1 MSVFK
6 DIDQNIKEH
15 LDAVFKEVEEYLGFK
30 PKCYFA
36 GGCIASIVLGQPV
49 NDYDLWFESPE
60 DFQDV
65 NNRLYKSELKG
76 EDFDLAITK
85 SDFKGICS
93 ESKFATTLFLPSR
106 KKIQF
111 VQNRM
116 GPANVLVPQFD
127 FKHTH
132 SYYIPGEKLSVD
144 VNFIQSRTLSFVG
157 SLDHPINTFER
168 MIKFSKRG
176 YYVSFE
182 CIQNLMLEIQKM
194 SPEKIKGLEKHGGS
208 L

>member
-1 MSVFK
+1 MFK
-6 DIDQNIKEH
+6 EIDQNIKEN
-15 LDAVFKEVEEYLGFK
+15 LDSVFKEVEEYLGFK

-65 NNRLYKSELKG
+65 DSKLYLH
-76 EDFDLAITK
+76 DNITR
-85 SDFKGICS
+85 
-93 ESKFATTLFLPSR
+93 SKFATTLILPSE

-116 GPANVLVPQFD
+116 VPANVLVPQFD

-176 YYVSFE
+176 HYVSFE

-194 SPEKIKGLEKHGGS
+194 SPDKIKGLEKHGGS

>member
-36 GGCIASIVLGQPV
+36 GGCIASLVLEQPV
-49 NDYDLWFESPE
+49 NDYDLWFEEPA

-65 NNRLYKSELKG
+65 DSKLPATPFSGFEKDNVSR
-76 EDFDLAITK
+76 
-85 SDFKGICS
+85 
-93 ESKFATTLFLPSR
+93 SKFATTLNLPSG

-116 GPANVLVPQFD
+116 GPANILVPQFD